1 MRRFW
6 FELDLRIDRPH
17 PPGTLLGCGIT
28 AFDLNDAM
36 GILQNTV
43 FNGFE
48 APKIM
53 NVKEDIDIR
62 SLDQGKIIPNMGVV
76 THRGVWFPLGYPI

>member
-6 FELDLRIDRPH
+6 FELDLSIDKPH

-28 AFDLNDAM
+28 AYDLNDAL
-36 GILQNTV
+36 GILHNTV
-43 FNGFE
+43 FNGFA
-48 APKIM
+48 APKIK

-62 SLDQGKIIPNMGVV
+62 SLDQGHVIPNMGVV
-76 THRGVWFPLGYPI
+76 TNRGVWFPLGYPV